1 MTEKPILFSGPMVRA
16 ILEGKKTQTR
26 RTVKGWPN
34 AGTSE
39 WQLLGFSDGVAAFR
53 SAGERIE
60 IKAPYS
66 VGTRLWVRETWGVG
80 TRPDPGDGW
89 VDGIEYR
96 ADVEYI
102 ADPSRDFLRLHRVE
116 TPPGVY
122 LGDIRP
128 GWRPSIHMPR
138 WASRISLLVTDVR
151 CQRLQDIT
159 EEDARA
165 EGAEPWPFDPE
176 QPMTSGEL
184 GAACPY
190 RGGFAVLWDDINTDR
205 GFTWYSNPWVWAYT
219 FEVMPNE

>member
-16 ILEGKKTQTR
+16 ILEGRKVQTR
-26 RTVKGWPN
+26 RVVKGWPN

-60 IKAPYS
+60 IKAPYP
-66 VGTRLWVRETWGVG
+66 VGTRLWVRETWFSTPDKQSLIWYAADGDFDGV
-80 TRPDPGDGW
+80 R
-89 VDGIEYR
+89 
-96 ADVEYI
+96 
-102 ADPSRDFLRLHRVE
+102 
-116 TPPGVY
+116 
-122 LGDIRP
+122 
-128 GWRPSIHMPR
+128 RPSIFMPR
-138 WASRISLLVTDVR
+138 RFSRINLLVTDVR

-159 EEDARA
+159 EEDAMA

-184 GAACPY
+184 GAVCPY

-219 FEVMPNE
+219 FQRILE